1 MPKTTMRTLV
11 CSCEDTMPLDRD
23 TLAKG
28 LGDTPL
34 SCHRHLCRAE
44 LDAFTQAAAD
54 PGPLLVACTQET
66 PVFHETAAVNG
77 GAATLHFT
85 NIRERAGWSD
95 QARDA
100 GPKMAALLAEAMVD
114 PIPAAALPVRSD
126 GRVLVWG
133 DATIALAAARQ
144 LAGRLAV
151 TCVIDGFGDETPPA
165 VADIALFSGRPAAAL
180 GHVGSFTIRFED
192 VSAPRPASRA
202 RLEPATLRQT
212 LEVECDVVLDLSRR
226 AALFPG
232 KPPRDGYVRVDP
244 GDPVAVQKAVFEVAD
259 MVGEFE
265 KPRYIVVD
273 TDICAHS
280 RNSISGCSKC
290 LDACPTG
297 ALTPARDAVQ
307 VDALACG
314 GHGACNSLCPTGAIR
329 YQVPHQQDQLERLRA
344 VLGTYAKAG
353 GALPVLLLHDERGT
367 EAIDLLARHGRGLP
381 ANVLPFAINEL
392 GSAGLDIYLTAF
404 AHGAARI
411 VLLATPEQRGTL
423 DHLDAGID
431 LTDSIL
437 DGLGYGAGRI
447 ELEWVDD
454 PDAFAALLDEPVLPG
469 APHAGHM
476 VLGGR
481 RDAFTTAL
489 DHLHAHAPAPVD
501 VLPVAEGA
509 PFGRVVVETDGC
521 TLCLA
526 CVGACPTQA
535 LSDNP
540 NRPQLSFA
548 EDACVQCG
556 LCVRTCPEKVI
567 TLEPRIRFGEKTRDV
582 VKEEEPFACVA
593 CGKEFATKSA
603 IDRIL
608 EKLSGHAMFASEEQ
622 QKLLQMCGDCRVI
635 AQVKAS
641 GTNTLAPPP
650 RVRTTDDYLAERA
663 AKNRTDRKDT

>member
-1 MPKTTMRTLV
+1 
-11 CSCEDTMPLDRD
+11 MPLDRA
-23 TLAKG
+23 TIGRGVGEAS
-28 LGDTPL
+28 L

-44 LDAFTQAAAD
+44 IDTFIKASSA
-54 PGPLLVACTQET
+54 PGKLLVACTQEV
-66 PVFHETAAVNG
+66 PVFEEAAALNE
-77 GAATLHFT
+77 ARAELHFT
-85 NIRERAGWSD
+85 NIRERAGWSA
-95 QARDA
+95 QGAEA
-100 GPKMAALLAEAMVD
+100 GPKMAALLAEAMVE
-114 PIPAAALPVRSD
+114 PVPTAALPVRSD

-133 DATIALAAARQ
+133 EADVALAAARQ

-151 TCVIDGFGDETPPA
+151 TCVVDGFGDTTPPA
-165 VADIALFSGRPAAAL
+165 VADVALFAGRPAAAQ
-180 GHVGSFTIRFED
+180 GHVGSFAIRFTE

-202 RLEPATLRQT
+202 RLEPATLHQT
-212 LEVECDVVLDLSRR
+212 MEVECDVVLDISRR
-226 AALFPG
+226 SALFPG

-244 GDPVAVQKAVFEVAD
+244 GDPIAVQKALFEVAD

-265 KPRYIVVD
+265 KPRYVVVD
-273 TDICAHS
+273 TAICAHN
-280 RNSISGCSKC
+280 RNNITGCTKC

-297 ALTPARDAVQ
+297 AITPAGDAVQ

-314 GHGACNSLCPTGAIR
+314 GHGACNSLCPTGAIQ
-329 YQVPHQQDQLERLRA
+329 YQVPRQQDQFERLR
-344 VLGTYAKAG
+344 VLLGTYAKAG
-353 GALPVLLLHDERGT
+353 GERPVLLLHDAKGA

-404 AHGAARI
+404 AHGAARVI
-411 VLLATPEQRGTL
+411 LLATPAHRDTL
-423 DHLDAGID
+423 DHLDAGIS
-431 LTDSIL
+431 LTDEIL
-437 DGLGYGAGRI
+437 RGLGYGHNRI
-447 ELEWVDD
+447 WLEWVED
-454 PDAFAALLDEPVLPG
+454 PDDLADAAEALVEPG

-476 VLGGR
+476 VMGGR
-481 RDAFTTAL
+481 RQAFTTAL

-509 PFGRVVVETDGC
+509 PFGRVVVDTAGC

-526 CVGACPTQA
+526 CVGACPTHA

-556 LCVRTCPEKVI
+556 LCVGTCPEDVI
-567 TLEPRIRFGEKTRDV
+567 SLEPRIRFGEKTREV

-603 IDRIL
+603 IDRVV
-608 EKLSGHAMFASEEQ
+608 EKLSGHSMFASEEQ
-622 QKLLQMCGDCRVI
+622 LNLLKMCGDCRVI

-641 GTNTLAPPP
+641 GSTTLAPPP
-650 RVRTTDDYLAERA
+650 RIRTTDDYLAERA
-663 AKNRTDRKDT
+663 ARGPSGRKDH